1 MGCKKYDAKNEK
13 KYFSS
18 ILLYSFSIF
27 LQLPLLL
34 FYCYYSI
41 RTIYFK
47 LNGSFYTREGVK
59 VY

>member
-1 MGCKKYDAKNEK
+1 MK

>member
-1 MGCKKYDAKNEK
+1 MPKMRKVLFPY
-13 KYFSS
+13 SS
-18 ILLYSFSIF
+18 LLFLYSLSIF
-27 LQLPLLL
+27 SLLPLLL

-59 VY
+59 VF